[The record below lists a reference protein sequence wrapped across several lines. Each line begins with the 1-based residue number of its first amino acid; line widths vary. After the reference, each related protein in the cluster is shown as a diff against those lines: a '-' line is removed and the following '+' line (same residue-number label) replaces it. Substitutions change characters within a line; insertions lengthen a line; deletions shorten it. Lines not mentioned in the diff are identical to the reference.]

1 MVIKIEPNGNVTT
14 LYSDEKRTLL
24 DKLGSLSVERA
35 SDVEFSKGL
44 WFVMKDDE
52 PLIGKGF
59 HLREEAIL
67 AEVALL
73 EQL

>member
-44 WFVMKDDE
+44 WFVTKDHE
-52 PLIGKGF
+52 LLIDKGF